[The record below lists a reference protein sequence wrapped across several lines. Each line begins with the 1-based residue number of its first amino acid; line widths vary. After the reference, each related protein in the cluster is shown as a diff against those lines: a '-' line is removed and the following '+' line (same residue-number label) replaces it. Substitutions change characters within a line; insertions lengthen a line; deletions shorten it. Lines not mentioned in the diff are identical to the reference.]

1 MKKLILLFLITISV
15 SVSAQIDKV
24 EPPFWYENMTNN
36 QVQIMFY
43 GKNIAQN
50 TITVSNGV
58 VITQVQKTENPNYVF
73 VTIDLKN
80 ITAQELIFTFKN
92 GKKSF
97 NQSYSIKKR
106 KENSRNRKSFDSSDM
121 MYLIMPDRFA
131 NGNEKNDSDS
141 NLQEKAN
148 RSLPGGRHGGDIQ
161 GIINNL
167 DYLQSLGVTALW
179 STPMCED
186 NDKGYSYHTYGQSDV
201 YKIDARYGTNEDYVR
216 LSSEMKK
223 RNMKLVK
230 DYVTNHWGAEHWM
243 FKDMPTYD
251 WFHQF
256 PGYKQ
261 SNYRMT
267 TQYDTNASATDT
279 KLCMDGWFVPSMPDL
294 NQSNPLVLNYLTQ
307 NAIWWIEYVDLD
319 GFRVDT
325 YSYNDKVG
333 IAKWTKAITDEYPYF
348 NIVGEV
354 WMHDQAQISYWQKD
368 SPIAKIQSY
377 NSYLPSVMDFTMH
390 DVFGNVFN
398 EDNTNWNDGMF
409 KFYENFVN
417 DFLYDNPNNLLIF
430 AENHDTNRFNQNY
443 KNDLNKYKMAM
454 TILAT
459 MRGIPQLYYGSEI
472 GMAGD
477 KGKGDADIRQDFPGG
492 WASDKNNAF
501 KASGRTVEQA
511 KYFDFTSKVFNWRKS
526 KSIIHKGKLMHYLPD
541 NNVYV
546 YFRYNDTE
554 SVMVVVNNSK
564 DKQTLKLDRFK
575 ESLASYSSGKD
586 IISDVNFD
594 LKSELYID
602 GKSSLILELKKKD
615 SNEVLVFDM
624 VQLHVFFT
632 RKYKNQ

>member
-50 TITVSNGV
+50 TVTVSNGV

-80 ITAQELIFTFKN
+80 ITAQDLMFTFKN

-186 NDKGYSYHTYGQSDV
+186 NDKGYSYHTYAQSDV
-201 YKIDARYGTNEDYVR
+201 YKIDARYGTNEEYVR

-267 TQYDTNASATDT
+267 TQYDTNASAIDA

-307 NAIWWIEYVDLD
+307 NAIWWIEYADLD

-325 YSYNDKVG
+325 YSYNDKAG

-430 AENHDTNRFNQNY
+430 AENHDTNRFNYIY

-501 KASGRTVEQA
+501 TASGRTVEQA
-511 KYFDFTSKVFNWRKS
+511 KYFDFTAKVFNWRKS
-526 KSIIHKGKLMHYLPD
+526 KSVIHNGKLMHYLPD

-575 ESLASYSSGKD
+575 ERLASYSSGKD
-586 IISDVNFD
+586 IISDENFD
-594 LKSELYID
+594 LKSEISIE
-602 GKSSLILELKKKD
+602 GKSSLILELKK
-615 SNEVLVFDM
+615 
-624 VQLHVFFT
+624 
-632 RKYKNQ
+632 